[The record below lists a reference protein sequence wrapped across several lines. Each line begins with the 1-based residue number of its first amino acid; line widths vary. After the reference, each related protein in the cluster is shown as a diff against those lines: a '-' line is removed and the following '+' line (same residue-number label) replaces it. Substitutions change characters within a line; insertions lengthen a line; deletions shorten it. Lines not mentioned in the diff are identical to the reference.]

1 MERLSQ
7 ADLKHDE
14 AFYEYH
20 YKGAGD
26 IYEAKDPAVV
36 KIESNKLHKAVY
48 ELIYIDEI
56 NDLLSSEH
64 NYLQT
69 YEWKFDFGAIKRNV
83 DSLKNLATENDE
95 EQECLAYLTN
105 TFNKLVNQHK
115 DDKNADYAIVSKE
128 I

>member
-36 KIESNKLHKAVY
+36 KIESNKLYQKVDK
-48 ELIYIDEI
+48 LIYIDEI
-56 NDLLSSEH
+56 NDLRSSEH

-69 YEWKFDFGAIKRNV
+69 YEWKFDFGAIKSNV
-83 DSLKNLATENDE
+83 DSLKNVATENDE
-95 EQECLAYLTN
+95 EQECLTYLTN
-105 TFNKLVNQHK
+105 IFNKLVNQHK
-115 DDKNADYAIVSKE
+115 DGKKVEYVIVSKE